1 MLAYNF
7 QTPVFYLQTSPFL
20 LKTQKKAAGSSIL
33 GGKME
38 GY

>member
-20 LKTQKKAAGSSIL
+20 LKTQKKAAGSSIV